1 LLINS
6 SRVKPGAAP
15 FQSEH
20 LLICTAQFRPA
31 NCTVVIEDVTMHI
44 QRSQMNLNA
53 VNPYSAA
60 AEKALSAQR
69 AAAVR
74 KKLLKSA
81 RGIEGASSPEEAF
94 MVGRWMDSRYSQG
107 QNEEP

>member
-1 LLINS
+1 VARPNHLIS
-6 SRVKPGAAP
+6 P
-15 FQSEH
+15 
-20 LLICTAQFRPA
+20 IYTARFRPA

-44 QRSQMNLNA
+44 QRNQMNSNA

-60 AEKALSAQR
+60 AEKAFAAQR

-81 RGIEGASSPEEAF
+81 SEITGASTPEESF
-94 MVGRWMDSRYSQG
+94 MVGRWMDSRYTQG
-107 QNEEP
+107 QNGKP